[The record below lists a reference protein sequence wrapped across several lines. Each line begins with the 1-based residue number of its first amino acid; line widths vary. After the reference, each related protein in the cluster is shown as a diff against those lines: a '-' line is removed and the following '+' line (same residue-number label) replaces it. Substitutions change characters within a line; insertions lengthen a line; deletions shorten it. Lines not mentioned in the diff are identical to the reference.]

1 MLQAARLLIV
11 DDNVANICLMSNVL
25 NRLGFRVIESTTDPR
40 ETFVLLERFK
50 PDLILLDL
58 NMPHLDGFAV
68 MQQLS
73 RLIPSETFLPILV
86 VSNDA
91 TGETT
96 RRALASGASD
106 IQAKPFNT
114 SELFMRVR
122 NLLQMRFMHRQ
133 LQDQNETLELK
144 VAERTKELRETQ
156 QQIIVQERL
165 RAFGEMAGGIVHDF
179 NNALMSVI
187 GYSELLLHDDEQL
200 SDIQTTRRFLKII
213 NTAGQDASHVISR
226 LRDFYRPREAID
238 LFSRV
243 DLNEII
249 EQCVPLTQ
257 PKWKDHALA
266 EGRQIVIVLDLVKVP
281 AISGNASDIREIAT
295 NLIFNAVDA
304 MPDGGTITLRTSV
317 DGGDVIFEVI
327 DTGAGMSEEV
337 RQRCLEPFFSTK
349 GEKGTGLGLSMVFGI
364 VKRHE
369 GTVELES
376 EAGKGTLFRIRLP
389 AQVVGQDAAGEN
401 DVELGRSLNVLVVDD
416 EPVARDVIA
425 RYLITDGHRVTTAI
439 NGIEALELIK
449 TESYDLLITDHA
461 MPGMNGIQ
469 LAATARQL
477 GVEHPIILVTG
488 FGEGGVDS
496 AELQGDIDIVM
507 RKPVPRRE
515 LRRALVSIMGAAP
528 TVFPVART
536 APGQETFTRDPL
548 RAAS

>member
-1 MLQAARLLIV
+1 MSEMLQTARVLIV
-11 DDNVANICLMSNVL
+11 DDNVANICLMSNIM
-25 NRLGFRVIESTTDPR
+25 NRLGFRFIESTTDSR
-40 ETFVLLERFK
+40 ETFALLESFK
-50 PDLILLDL
+50 PDLIMLDL

-73 RLIPSETFLPILV
+73 RLIPRETFLPILI
-86 VSNDA
+86 VSNEA
-91 TGETT
+91 SGETT
-96 RRALASGASD
+96 RRALAAGAAD

-144 VAERTKELRETQ
+144 VAERTRELREAQ
-156 QQIIVQERL
+156 HQVIAQERL

-200 SDIQTTRRFLKII
+200 SDVATTRRFLKII

-243 DLNEII
+243 DLNDII

-266 EGRQIVIVLDLVKVP
+266 EGRQIVLGLDLGKVP
-281 AISGNASDIREIAT
+281 AISGNASDLREIAT
-295 NLIFNAVDA
+295 NLVFNAVDA
-304 MPDGGTITLRTSV
+304 MPQGGKITLRSHAEAGV
-317 DGGDVIFEVI
+317 VVFEVI
-327 DTGAGMSEEV
+327 DSGTGMTEEV
-337 RQRCLEPFFSTK
+337 RLRCLEPFFSTK

-369 GTVELES
+369 GSVEIES
-376 EAGKGTLFRIRLP
+376 ELGKGTTFRIRLP
-389 AQVVGQDAAGEN
+389 AQVTAQDVA
-401 DVELGRSLNVLVVDD
+401 DDDDFELGRSLNVLVVDD
-416 EPVARDVIA
+416 EPIARDVIA
-425 RYLITDGHRVTTAI
+425 RYLVTDGHRVVTAI
-439 NGIEALELIK
+439 NGQEALERVK
-449 TESYDLLITDHA
+449 TESFDLVITDHA
-461 MPGMNGIQ
+461 MPGMNGTQ
-469 LAATARQL
+469 LAASVRAMRANQ
-477 GVEHPIILVTG
+477 PIVLVTG
-488 FGEGGVDS
+488 FGEGRVESG
-496 AELQGDIDIVM
+496 ELQGDIDLVM
-507 RKPVPRRE
+507 RKPVPRRD
-515 LRRALVSIMGAAP
+515 LRRALVSVLGAGPA
-528 TVFPVART
+528 VV
-536 APGQETFTRDPL
+536 QESFVREPL

>member
-1 MLQAARLLIV
+1 MLQEARLLIV
-11 DDNVANICLMSNVL
+11 DDNVANICLMTNIL
-25 NRLGFRVIESTTDPR
+25 NRLGFRFIESTTDPR
-40 ETFVLLERFK
+40 ETFALLERFK

-68 MQQLS
+68 MQRLG
-73 RLIPSETFLPILV
+73 RLIPRETFLPILV
-86 VSNDA
+86 VSNEA
-91 TGETT
+91 SGEMT
-96 RRALASGASD
+96 RKALASGAAD

-122 NLLQMRFMHRQ
+122 NLLQMRFLHRQ

-144 VAERTKELRETQ
+144 VAERTRELRETQ

-200 SDIQTTRRFLKII
+200 ADVPTTRRFLKII

-238 LFSRV
+238 LFSQV

-249 EQCVPLTQ
+249 EQAVPLTQ
-257 PKWKDHALA
+257 PKWRDQALA
-266 EGRQIVIVLDLVKVP
+266 GGREIVLSLDLLKLP
-281 AISGNASDIREIAT
+281 SIFGNASDLREIAT

-304 MPDGGTITLRTSV
+304 MPSGGTITLRSGV
-317 DGGDVIFEVI
+317 EGGDVVLEVV
-327 DTGAGMSEEV
+327 DTGTGMTPEV
-337 RQRCLEPFFSTK
+337 RQRCLEPFFTTK

-369 GTVELES
+369 GSVEIDSVEGS
-376 EAGKGTLFRIRLP
+376 GTTFRVRLP
-389 AQVVGQDAAGEN
+389 AQIAAPDATG
-401 DVELGRSLNVLVVDD
+401 DDDSKLDRSLHVLVVDD

-425 RYLITDGHRVTTAI
+425 RYLITDGHRVVTAV
-439 NGIEALELIK
+439 NGQDAIERFGSERF
-449 TESYDLLITDHA
+449 DLLITDHA
-461 MPGMNGIQ
+461 MPGMNGLQ
-469 LAATARQL
+469 LAATVREMRAGQ
-477 GVEHPIILVTG
+477 PIIMVTG
-488 FGEGGVDS
+488 FGDGR
-496 AELQGDIDIVM
+496 GDRGESHDCIDLVM
-507 RKPVPRRE
+507 HKPVPRRE
-515 LRRALVSIMGAAP
+515 LRRALVSVLGAIP
-528 TVFPVART
+528 SSDLEPFVR
-536 APGQETFTRDPL
+536 EPL

>member
-1 MLQAARLLIV
+1 MSEMLQTARLLIV

-25 NRLGFRVIESTTDPR
+25 NRLGFRLIESTTDPR

-58 NMPHLDGFAV
+58 NMPQLDGFAV

-73 RLIPSETFLPILV
+73 RIIPRETFLPILV
-86 VSNDA
+86 VSNEA
-91 TGETT
+91 SGETT

-133 LQDQNETLELK
+133 LQDQNETLEQK
-144 VAERTKELRETQ
+144 VAERTRELRETQ
-156 QQIIVQERL
+156 QQIIMQERL

-200 SDIQTTRRFLKII
+200 ADMATTRRFLQII

-257 PKWKDHALA
+257 PKWKDHALG
-266 EGRQIVIVLDLVKVP
+266 EGREIVLVLDLAKVP
-281 AISGNASDIREIAT
+281 AISGNASDLREIAT
-295 NLIFNAVDA
+295 NLVFNAVDA
-304 MPDGGTITLRTSV
+304 MPRGGTITLRSAS
-317 DGGDVIFEVI
+317 DAGEVIFEVI
-327 DTGAGMSEEV
+327 DTGVGMTAEV
-337 RQRCLEPFFSTK
+337 RHRCLEPFFSTK

-369 GTVELES
+369 GSVEIES
-376 EAGKGTLFRIRLP
+376 EEGKGTVFRIRLP
-389 AQVVGQDAAGEN
+389 AQISTQDVCVAEAF
-401 DVELGRSLNVLVVDD
+401 ELGRSLNVLVVDD

-425 RYLITDGHRVTTAI
+425 RYLVTDGHRVITAI
-439 NGIEALELIK
+439 NGQEALERVK
-449 TESYDLLITDHA
+449 RESFDLLITDHA

-469 LAATARQL
+469 LAASVREMRAGQ
-477 GVEHPIILVTG
+477 PIVLVTG
-488 FGEGGVDS
+488 FGEGRVDS
-496 AELQGDIDIVM
+496 SELQNDIDLVM
-507 RKPVPRRE
+507 RKPVPRHE
-515 LRRALVSIMGAAP
+515 LRRALVSVLGAGPALD
-528 TVFPVART
+528 A
-536 APGQETFTRDPL
+536 EPL